1 MEKDHKELWE
11 QINTL
16 KEKTYKQETQIE
28 VLKEKVEEEKNKKE
42 KSDGTVRWA
51 LGILFTIVMGV
62 TSWINN
68 TSESVTRYDERI
80 QTIRQMQDSERLRLT
95 EVSEDVVTVQDWVEE
110 NFVKK

>member
-80 QTIRQMQDSERLRLT
+80 QTIRQMQDSERSRLT